1 MNNVTIRDV
10 AALAKVSVGTV
21 SMVLNNSDKVKPK
34 TRELVL
40 RTVEKLN
47 YKRNPY
53 ARSLSL
59 NKSHAIGLIVTDLT
73 NPYFGMIVE
82 HLQREIDTRANS
94 LVIGVS
100 QDTIRLE
107 KMLVERLVGSGVDG
121 LIFVPAYEQNP
132 QLSHIYDLVTRKFPM
147 VSLTTY
153 YEGVPCGCVMTDLAK
168 GSYDM
173 TKYLLE
179 AGYRD
184 ILFLCGFRELIL
196 SKMRLD
202 GFLRAH
208 RDAGLSVRTDQ
219 IVEAPQPNFQ
229 SGYEATKEFLKRH
242 TPDAIMSINDVL
254 SMGVMGYLHEAGVRV
269 PEDISVAGYDDLIYS
284 GMLETPLTTVR
295 QPIGDMCAAAVDML
309 FSLIDG
315 EEAPE
320 HPVLME
326 PKLTIRASTGRR
338 IE

>member
-1 MNNVTIRDV
+1 MSGATIKDV
-10 AALAKVSVGTV
+10 AQLASVSVGTV
-21 SMVLNNSDKVKPK
+21 SMVLNNSEKVKPE
-34 TRELVL
+34 TRVNVL
-40 RTVEKLN
+40 RAVEKLN

-59 NKSHAIGLIVTDLT
+59 NKSHTVGFIVTDLT

-82 HLQREIDTRANS
+82 HLQREIDARANS
-94 LVIGVS
+94 LMIGVS
-100 QDTIRLE
+100 QDMIRLE
-107 KMLVERLVGSGVDG
+107 KKLVDRLVGNGVDG
-121 LIFVPAYEQNP
+121 LIFVPAYAHNP
-132 QLSHIYDLVTRKFPM
+132 ELSHIYDLVSRRFPM

-173 TKYLLE
+173 TKYLLD

-184 ILFLCGFRELIL
+184 ILFLCGFRELVL
-196 SKMRLD
+196 SKTRLE

-219 IVEAPQPNFQ
+219 IVEAPQANYQ
-229 SGYEATKEFLKRH
+229 SGYEAAKEFLKRH

-254 SMGVMGYLHEAGVRV
+254 SMGVLGYLHEAGVRV

-295 QPIGDMCAAAVDML
+295 QPIGEMCAAAADML

-315 EEAPE
+315 AEAPE
-320 HPVLME
+320 QPVLLE

-338 IE
+338 MR